1 MEGDA
6 EGVICEKVILSLVI
20 YRVAAP
26 RDKARLQVRV
36 IGTFHLY
43 SLIGYCV
50 LLNYFL

>member
-6 EGVICEKVILSLVI
+6 EGVICEKVKLRLVI
-20 YRVAAP
+20 NRVAAP

-36 IGTFHLY
+36 IGTFHLNT
-43 SLIGYCV
+43 LVGYRV